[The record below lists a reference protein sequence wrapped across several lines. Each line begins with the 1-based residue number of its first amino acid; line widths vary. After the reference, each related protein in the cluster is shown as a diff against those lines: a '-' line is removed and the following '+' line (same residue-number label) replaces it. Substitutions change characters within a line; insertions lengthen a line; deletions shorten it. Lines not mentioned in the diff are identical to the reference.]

1 MSRLERILDHV
12 WFPAMP
18 ATRLAFLR
26 IAIGLFAFWYVAQ
39 RYTMYLKMAA
49 TDPFFFKPL
58 GAVWWM
64 AEPLS
69 TGSFEALMIAT
80 LFANAAFVA
89 GWHYRISGPLF
100 GVLLLV
106 LLSYRNSW
114 TMIYHSDNAM
124 VAHVLILG
132 FVAAAA
138 DAWSVDAWLHSRR
151 LLARLAEAPPA
162 RHWRYGWPVQLLS
175 AATAISYF
183 LAGVAKLAGELGLS
197 WASGE
202 ALRSQIAEDTI
213 RKALLGEATSSMAF
227 SLYEYAGLF
236 TLIGVMSMLVE
247 MLAPFA
253 LLNRRL
259 GMLWAVNAFG
269 MHWGIFV
276 IMSITF
282 RYQMAGL
289 IFLSFFPVERIVEWV
304 MARLER
310 LTGAGDEPVAQSAAG
325 GAR

>member
-18 ATRLAFLR
+18 ATRLALLR

-39 RYTMYLKMAA
+39 RYKMYLEVAA

-69 TGSFEALMIAT
+69 MGGFEALMIAT
-80 LFANAAFVA
+80 LAANAAFIA

-132 FVAAAA
+132 FVAAA
-138 DAWSVDAWLHSRR
+138 DAWSVDAWMRSRR
-151 LLARLAEAPPA
+151 LLSRLGETEPL

-197 WASGE
+197 WASGD

-236 TLIGVMSMLVE
+236 TLIGVMSLLVE
-247 MLAPFA
+247 ILAPVA
-253 LLNRRL
+253 LLNRRY
-259 GMLWAVNAFG
+259 GMLWAVNAFV
-269 MHWGIFV
+269 MHWGIFF

-289 IFLSFFPVERIVEWV
+289 IFLSFFPVERAVEWV
-304 MARLER
+304 TARIEKLS
-310 LTGAGDEPVAQSAAG
+310 GAGQEPVTHSAAG